1 MAEDVYLS
9 CADFI
14 AAGHLS
20 NTWLIASGILRLL
33 QNPDQLRALRLAP
46 EKIDQA
52 VTELLRYE
60 PPFQLVGRYAAN
72 ATQVGGHA
80 VAAGQ
85 RVVGVVG
92 SANRDAAVFPDH
104 PEDLDIDRPDT
115 GQQLGFGEGIHYC
128 IGAPLAR
135 MVVPAALL
143 ALVQRLPGLA
153 LDGLPQWQTADPT
166 LRALI
171 NLPLRFAA

>member
-1 MAEDVYLS
+1 MVEDVYLS
-9 CADFI
+9 CADFV

-20 NTWLIASGILRLL
+20 NTWLIASAILRLL

-52 VTELLRYE
+52 VNELLRYE

-85 RVVGVVG
+85 RVVGVVA
-92 SANRDAAVFPDH
+92 SANRDAAVFGDH
-104 PEDLDIDRPDT
+104 AEVLDIGRPDN
-115 GQQLGFGEGIHYC
+115 GQQLGFGEGIHHC

-135 MVVPAALL
+135 MVVPA
-143 ALVQRLPGLA
+143 RCWRSCSGCPG
-153 LDGLPQWQTADPT
+153 WRSTACRSGRPPT
-166 LRALI
+166 R
-171 NLPLRFAA
+171 PCGR

>member
-1 MAEDVYLS
+1 MADRERHPAAAAEPRPAARAAIGAGEDRP
-9 CADFI
+9 
-14 AAGHLS
+14 G
-20 NTWLIASGILRLL
+20 G
-33 QNPDQLRALRLAP
+33 
-46 EKIDQA
+46 E
-52 VTELLRYE
+52 ELLRYE

-104 PEDLDIDRPDT
+104 AEVLDIDRPDN
-115 GQQLGFGEGIHYC
+115 GKQLGFGEGIHYC

>member
-9 CADFI
+9 CADFV

-46 EKIDQA
+46 EKINQA
-52 VTELLRYE
+52 VIELLRYE

-92 SANRDAAVFPDH
+92 SANRDASVLSRSPRGPRHRSARH
-104 PEDLDIDRPDT
+104 
-115 GQQLGFGEGIHYC
+115 GQPLGFGEGMHYC

-135 MVVPAALL
+135 MVVPAA
-143 ALVQRLPGLA
+143 AGARAAAARAGARRAAAVA
-153 LDGLPQWQTADPT
+153 DDGPD

-171 NLPLRFAA
+171 NLPLSFRPT